1 MDNTDFFGRIYA
13 EKELLQ
19 MLLLGQIDKVCDL
32 KEIEVVDE
40 FTTNIYLAF
49 HDPKAADDNPNSFA
63 LAKKVIQVT
72 GDSTLITMLYADGK
86 LLYENPLSIQK
97 TTANYIP
104 RKFMY

>member
-19 MLLLGQIDKVCDL
+19 MLLLGQIDKVCDR

-49 HDPKAADDNPNSFA
+49 HDPKAADENPDAFA
-63 LAKKVIQVT
+63 LAKKEIQVS
-72 GDSTLITMLYADGK
+72 GDSTIISMLYADGK
-86 LLYENPLSIQK
+86 LLYENPLTSLK
-97 TTANYIP
+97 TANYIP
-104 RKFMY
+104 RKFLY